1 MFSSTFASHLIDECE
16 AFGQWSGGDHKDER
30 IQGGYE
36 PVPTQDIHF
45 KQIGFHTSWK
55 YIIQTYLR
63 PITSYYFPSFA
74 LPTKGDSTLDFVVR
88 YRPDKQDY
96 LRPHHDASTVT
107 LNVALNQGGGVEYE
121 GANKQILIANVISYH
136 ITNRKKKLLAHNILL
151 PLYRIY
157 LQPLTLTY
165 LHKGGGTRFVRQN
178 CTLRNTTPGW
188 GTLSPGRLTHLHEG
202 LKTTKGTRYIL
213 VSFIDQ

>member
-121 GANKQILIANVISYH
+121 G
-136 ITNRKKKLLAHNILL
+136 
-151 PLYRIY
+151 
-157 LQPLTLTY
+157 
-165 LHKGGGTRFVRQN
+165 GGTRFVRQN